1 MKIDGLFAGKVS
13 AFGKGTSKS
22 AIIKNPVTELDV
34 YFQYTDQDEQ
44 ANQKL
49 HGGPEKVLHQFGL
62 ENYVLINNNYPQAN
76 ATIGSIGENISVL
89 GMQDDNVCIGDV
101 YTMGEIVVQVA
112 APRAPC
118 IRIAQRYGIKQL
130 DKYVGREG
138 ICGWYYRVLQE
149 GKLKLDDPVTLQ
161 QRPPETVSVQN
172 LLRAVFNPDY
182 APLAHQYQH
191 LEVVDKEWREK
202 CRKVA
207 QKTPIQ

>member
-22 AIIKNPVTELDV
+22 AIMKNPVTELDV
-34 YFQYTDQDEQ
+34 FFEYTEQDEQ
-44 ANQKL
+44 ANLKL

-62 ENYVLINNNYPQAN
+62 QNYAIINNHFAQAN

-89 GMQDDNVCIGDV
+89 GMHDDNVCIGDV
-101 YTMGEIVVQVA
+101 YSMGEIIVQVA

-130 DKYVGREG
+130 DKFVGREG

-149 GKLKLDDPVTLQ
+149 GKLKLGDPVTLH
-161 QRPPETVSVQN
+161 QRNEHTVTVQN

-182 APLAHQYQH
+182 APLAHQYKD

-202 CRKVA
+202 CRKIA
-207 QKTPIQ
+207 SKTPIQ